1 MFFVVG
7 LTLEDISTGALPQVC
22 LADALHARRQGKHS
36 HDPTQRVIVY
46 TTDGNDTQ
54 GLIAR
59 TKYKEMG
66 AFLVFLYFNEMAV
79 RVCNELGVPL
89 RILDR
94 MDERGLPAKR
104 VTVLEHPYV
113 APAPR

>member
-7 LTLEDISTGALPQVC
+7 LTLDDISSGALPQVRV
-22 LADALHARRQGKHS
+22 ADTLEARKRNGKNYES
-36 HDPTQRVIVY
+36 ARRVIVY

-54 GLIAR
+54 GLVAR
-59 TKYKEMG
+59 AKYKELG
-66 AFLVFLYFNEMAV
+66 SFLVFLYFNDTAV
-79 RVCNELGVPL
+79 QVCNEIGVPL